1 MVILQQLASIQLSSF
16 GGVAEL
22 VFKRV
27 LTKKV
32 VYFVTDQYK
41 PGSIKSLER
50 EKRKASDGT
59 IRVRIEKREQKRLKQ
74 WKKYLR
80 NDQNK
85 FELVK
90 FLLED
95 WSHPT
100 RDAHLFPPAT
110 ILFLNCGSQLFR
122 LSLKDG
128 LIECVS
134 ELICDQEKADTKVF
148 LCTKHAELLGVSAA
162 CISTMN
168 SDIAIYAL
176 YFALQISV
184 PMYIEI
190 RTSDRRR
197 CIDIRNVVSEI
208 REEVCLA
215 LPALHSFTGNDYTSA
230 FYGIG
235 KVKALNILI
244 RSEDHIETFKAI
256 GDQFTLNA
264 ELFPLAEQFMC
275 ELYGLSQCSSTT
287 EARYKKFC

>member
-16 GGVAEL
+16 GDIAEL

-100 RDAHLFPPAT
+100 RDAHLFPPTT

-122 LSLKDG
+122 LSLEDG

-134 ELICDQEKADTKVF
+134 ELVCDQEEADTKVF
-148 LCTKHAELLGVSAA
+148 LCTKHAEVLGVLAS
-162 CISTMN
+162 CISTVD
-168 SDIAIYAL
+168 SDIAIYVL
-176 YFALQISV
+176 
-184 PMYIEI
+184 
-190 RTSDRRR
+190 
-197 CIDIRNVVSEI
+197 
-208 REEVCLA
+208 
-215 LPALHSFTGNDYTSA
+215 
-230 FYGIG
+230 
-235 KVKALNILI
+235 
-244 RSEDHIETFKAI
+244 
-256 GDQFTLNA
+256 
-264 ELFPLAEQFMC
+264 
-275 ELYGLSQCSSTT
+275 
-287 EARYKKFC
+287 